1 MPALKAGD
9 PSMNIAI
16 MGIKGV
22 PGHHGV
28 EVVVDSLL
36 PHLSA
41 LGHRITVY
49 GYDIYTKPADNY
61 RGARIRTVGG
71 SERKN
76 LEMISHMWNAA
87 IDARGERFD
96 IVHIH
101 STDPCLLAWLPR
113 PRHGVVAT
121 SHGQAYLRKKW
132 GFAAKAMSKAAERIF
147 IRYPKAVTCVS
158 QPLCD
163 YYRARYGRDVEYI
176 PNGISF
182 RDRPDA
188 GWLRK
193 WNLPPGGYLFSSAGR
208 IERTKGLT
216 TLIES
221 YRLLGTE
228 LPLAIAGGGSATDTA
243 YFEELKASAPPGV
256 VFVGFLEGDEY
267 YSLYAHARAFIFPSE
282 YEAMSMTLLEGL
294 SFGVPT
300 VYSDIPENEAVAR
313 GLGIPFRVSDAV
325 SLAAGIRRALD
336 DRPEAEALAAKAR
349 ETVRRE
355 HDWSVIARRYDEVY
369 RRITS
374 RS

>member
-1 MPALKAGD
+1 
-9 PSMNIAI
+9 MNIAI
-16 MGIKGV
+16 LGIKGV

-36 PHLSA
+36 PHLAA

-49 GYDIYTKPADNY
+49 GYEGYAKPADDY
-61 RGARIRTVGG
+61 RGAHVRTVPG

-87 IDARGERFD
+87 LDARRERFD
-96 IVHIH
+96 VVHIH

-113 PRHGVVAT
+113 PRYGVVAT

-132 GFAAKAMSKAAERIF
+132 GFAAKAVSKAAERIF
-147 IRYPKAVTCVS
+147 IGYPKAVTCVS
-158 QPLCD
+158 KPLCE

-176 PNGISF
+176 PNGIEF
-182 RDRPDA
+182 REKPDT

-221 YRLLGTE
+221 YRLLGAG
-228 LPLAIAGGGSATDTA
+228 LPLAIAGGGSATDTS
-243 YFEELKASAPPGV
+243 YFEELKATAPPGV

-300 VYSDIPENEAVAR
+300 VYSDIPENDAVAR
-313 GLGIPFRVSDAV
+313 GLGIPFRVSDAG
-325 SLAAGIRRALD
+325 SLADGVRRALD
-336 DRPEAEALAAKAR
+336 DPDGAEALGRKAR
-349 ETVRRE
+349 ETVRRN
-355 HDWSVIARRYDEVY
+355 HDWSVIARQYDEIY
-369 RRITS
+369 RNITS